1 MKHYIDKN
9 IKSLILKFGFKNI
22 DKLWK
27 LLIDKN
33 LTKTDLRRAVGMST
47 STLSRMSK
55 NENVSMDLLDKICT
69 VLDCDIK
76 EIIEHIKVDN

>member
-1 MKHYIDKN
+1 M
-9 IKSLILKFGFKNI
+9 